1 MWPASCDIAQLGAA
15 SGIIR
20 RSTAIPWKA
29 SRGQITPASV
39 VRRHRRLLFCPTRSC
54 HPIKPNFERER
65 IVRIFNKSRKS
76 QISSANFRMATWC
89 SGQGRKCLGGRKPVA
104 EHEIGGPA
112 WKVQPSRSQTLRQA
126 LRGRAKRG
134 DLESSRRNERL
145 TNLQCSCRRTTQLIL
160 ARSVEWRLI
169 C

>member
-1 MWPASCDIAQLGAA
+1 MWPASNDMLGAA
-15 SGIIR
+15 SGRIR

-29 SRGQITPASV
+29 SRGQTTPASV

-54 HPIKPNFERER
+54 HPIKPNSFERER
-65 IVRIFNKSRKS
+65 IVRIFNSKS

-134 DLESSRRNERL
+134 DLESSRRNERR

>member
-1 MWPASCDIAQLGAA
+1 LDFCRGNSAGCGLHPMTCSVQQVEEFAAARRFRGKHLEDKLLQRVSFGGTGACFSA
-15 SGIIR
+15 R
-20 RSTAIPWKA
+20 P
-29 SRGQITPASV
+29 
-39 VRRHRRLLFCPTRSC
+39 C
-54 HPIKPNFERER
+54 HPIKPNSFERER
-65 IVRIFNKSRKS
+65 INKS

-134 DLESSRRNERL
+134 DLESSRRNERR

>member
-1 MWPASCDIAQLGAA
+1 MWPASYDMLGAA
-15 SGIIR
+15 SGRIR

-29 SRGQITPASV
+29 SRGQNTPASV

-54 HPIKPNFERER
+54 PIKPNSWNESGSFE
-65 IVRIFNKSRKS
+65 FQ